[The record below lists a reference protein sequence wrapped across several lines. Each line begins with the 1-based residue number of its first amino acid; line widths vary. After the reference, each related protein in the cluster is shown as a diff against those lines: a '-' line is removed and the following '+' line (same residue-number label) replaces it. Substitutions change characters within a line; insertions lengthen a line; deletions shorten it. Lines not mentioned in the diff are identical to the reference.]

1 MLAGSEISLLKM
13 VSFYMPSSNILSP
26 IEGLTFWFIK
36 GRHGC
41 LGKVF
46 DLSKLSSQGCCPIC
60 YPLVSVRVTCGGLT
74 SVAFLV
80 RLVHRSI
87 LRF

>member
-13 VSFYMPSSNILSP
+13 VSFYISSSNILSP

-36 GRHGC
+36 GSHGC

-46 DLSKLSSQGCCPIC
+46 DLSKLSSQGPAALPFVT
-60 YPLVSVRVTCGGLT
+60 PLYQSE
-74 SVAFLV
+74 
-80 RLVHRSI
+80 
-87 LRF
+87 